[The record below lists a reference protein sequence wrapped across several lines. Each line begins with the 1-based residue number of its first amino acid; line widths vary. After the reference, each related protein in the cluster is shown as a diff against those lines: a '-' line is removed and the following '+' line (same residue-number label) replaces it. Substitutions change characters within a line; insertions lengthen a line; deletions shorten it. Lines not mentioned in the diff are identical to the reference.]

1 MKKEQTLETKKNK
14 EGTTGELRDYQERT
28 FEDIKHVDEYG
39 NEYWE
44 ARELQQ
50 ILGYKEWRY
59 FSVVIE
65 KAQIACSQCNNS
77 INSNFGVNTK
87 IVKTGVSTKAVIDYK
102 LSRYACYL
110 IVQNANPKFKA
121 VALGQTYFAIQT
133 RKMELSEEEY
143 SKLTEDE
150 KRLYRRKQ
158 TKDGNKVLYKIA
170 KEKGVKN
177 FDKFTNAGYKGLYN
191 GETANDIA
199 KRKGLRY
206 REDILDNM
214 GSAELGANVF
224 RITQTEALLEK
235 QKEPNEKVATD
246 THYMVGKAIRETI
259 KTLGGTMPEDLPTPK
274 KSLKEIEQSKL
285 NKFETEKCE

>member
-1 MKKEQTLETKKNK
+1 MNK
-14 EGTTGELRDYQERT
+14 VVNYNEKI
-28 FEDIKHVDEYG
+28 FENIKHFDEYG
-39 NEYWE
+39 NDYWS
-44 ARELQQ
+44 ARELMPLLEYSKWENFHKV
-50 ILGYKEWRY
+50 IKKAMIACEGSKNI
-59 FSVVIE
+59 VIE
-65 KAQIACSQCNNS
+65 HFPEVRKP
-77 INSNFGVNTK
+77 
-87 IVKTGVSTKAVIDYK
+87 IVGGNGNIQNVIDYH

-110 IVQNANPKFKA
+110 IVQNANPKKKS

-133 RKMELSEEEY
+133 RKQEITELEY
-143 SKLTEDE
+143 SRLSEDE

-158 TKDGNKVLYKIA
+158 TKDGNKTLYKIA

-214 GSAELGANVF
+214 GSVELGANIF

-235 QKEPNEKVATD
+235 QKIFSEQTATN
-246 THYMVGKAIRETI
+246 THYKVGKAVRDTI
-259 KTLGGTMPEDLPTPK
+259 KKLGGTMPEDLPTPE
-274 KSLKEIEQSKL
+274 KSIKELEREEILKLENNNLTK
-285 NKFETEKCE
+285 